1 MLGLINNLRFDR
13 LERSKQYS
21 FKTDLEN
28 YNLSE
33 LDTSNTARIDNKY
46 LSANW
51 ISIFRKQ

>member
-33 LDTSNTARIDNKY
+33 LDTNNSTRIDTKY
-46 LSANW
+46 LSVNW

>member
-33 LDTSNTARIDNKY
+33 LDTNNSTRIDNKY

-51 ISIFRKQ
+51 ISVFRKQ

>member
-33 LDTSNTARIDNKY
+33 LDTINTARIDNQY

>member
-33 LDTSNTARIDNKY
+33 LDTNNSTRIDNKY

-51 ISIFRKQ
+51 ISIYRKQ